1 VQDYSDLASQGP
13 ISDTLSSRFPAAQ
26 IDEFKVRFGSRN
38 FLFDALSDPSIK
50 ASRGGY
56 PCRASNHS

>member
-1 VQDYSDLASQGP
+1 M
-13 ISDTLSSRFPAAQ
+13 LSSRFPAAQ

-38 FLFDALSDPSIK
+38 FLFDALSDPAIK